1 MSKTFLRL
9 SRILLRNRV
18 ESDNAPINVKPEGR
32 GRGGGVGHR
41 VGILT
46 FSKLNYFNLINY
58 LIDLIYLII
67 KLN

>member
-1 MSKTFLRL
+1 MS
-9 SRILLRNRV
+9 S
-18 ESDNAPINVKPEGR
+18 P
-32 GRGGGVGHR
+32 RGGGGGGGGGHR